1 MILLITNRMKV
12 SMKNILLENEA
23 PYIKKNYL
31 IFCSFF
37 YTYTTNNAMPN
48 TVLYTNNHDPN

>member
-1 MILLITNRMKV
+1 MKV